1 MTEPTTEDRIE
12 IRELYDRLFW
22 AWNTGDADGVEA
34 CFAPG
39 GCIVHFDGTTS
50 TAAECGA
57 VGRAWQSDPV
67 GATRQHHVTNV
78 IVDADDEHADRLAV
92 RMYFLVTE
100 VSDPP
105 NITIRWS
112 AWTRGFVQRIDGR
125 WRVLDCRVELNQPD
139 TG

>member
-125 WRVLDCRVELNQPD
+125 WRVLDCHVELNQPD